1 MFNVQCTVYSI
12 ECIVYSVKRIV
23 YSTCSSNV
31 PAAME
36 VLHDHPHEHVE
47 YEKAHEEEEG
57 DEVDQAPLVVVLLG
71 LGGRGGSPHTS
82 YFFTF

>member
-1 MFNVQCTVYSI
+1 
-12 ECIVYSVKRIV
+12 
-23 YSTCSSNV
+23 
-31 PAAME
+31 ME

-71 LGGRGGSPHTS
+71 LGGRGGSLHTS